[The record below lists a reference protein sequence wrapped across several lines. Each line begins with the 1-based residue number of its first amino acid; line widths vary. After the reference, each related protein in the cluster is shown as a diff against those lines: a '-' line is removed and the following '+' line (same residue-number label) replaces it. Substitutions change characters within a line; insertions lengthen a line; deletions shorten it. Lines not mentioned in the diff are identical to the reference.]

1 MNNKRFSSE
10 VGHVEIALAAL
21 AAAICVII
29 LVVGANRGSGV
40 LVWIGGIGAALGML
54 AQFWY
59 THEAI
64 TGILGRLDEL
74 EK

>member
-1 MNNKRFSSE
+1 MDSKNSWLEK
-10 VGHVEIALAAL
+10 GHANIALAAL
-21 AAAICVII
+21 GAAIAVLI

-40 LVWIGGIGAALGML
+40 LVWIGGLGAAVGIL
-54 AQFWY
+54 AQFWF

>member
-1 MNNKRFSSE
+1 MENQKQTYSE
-10 VGHVEIALAAL
+10 RGHAPIALAAL
-21 AAAICVII
+21 FSAICVIL
-29 LVVGANRGSGV
+29 LVVGANNGGF
-40 LVWIGGIGAALGML
+40 LIWIGGIGAAVGIL

-64 TGILGRLDEL
+64 TKVEGRLDEL